1 MKESNIY
8 DIDGELIRRG
18 DQGAFTLEET
28 EELVDKLTK
37 KVKENPDNEVYKVY
51 LNNAQKWLF
60 NLYNN
65 MSREDLM
72 KRMSFLQT
80 SVDEA
85 KNTANEAE
93 QKQLE
98 EINKAIEQL
107 KNEYDNLPEGTPVST
122 PEGTGDEQ
130 LDRPVECPV
139 GITSFTDV
147 NSERPMEEPA
157 PVVMDE
163 YVSPIGEA
171 SDEYVEEIKDGE

>member
-60 NLYNN
+60 KLYNN

-72 KRMSFLQT
+72 KRMTFLQT
-80 SVDEA
+80 SVDDA
-85 KNTANEAE
+85 KNAANEAE
-93 QKQLE
+93 QAELE
-98 EINKAIEQL
+98 EINKAIEEL
-107 KNEYDNLPEGTPVST
+107 KNEYNNLPETPELAT

-130 LDRPVECPV
+130 LDRPVESPV
-139 GITSFTDV
+139 
-147 NSERPMEEPA
+147 EEPT
-157 PVVMDE
+157 PVIMDE
-163 YVSPIGEA
+163 YVEP
-171 SDEYVEEIKDGE
+171 VEEVNDEQRIQEQEK